1 VRQAKHE
8 LQRLLD
14 VETLKVGA
22 ATERGGGGGR
32 YSVL

>member
-14 VETLKVGA
+14 EETLKVGA